1 MMVPIRGSPYSA
13 TFIEDGKATDN
24 SLTGGVMAKTIQKE
38 IERLSTQLQ
47 DQKRDTATKGKELE
61 DIKVVLGIKES
72 VENIKKDENEITL
85 QIDQLEESLKVFQQ
99 AKLSKD
105 SQHKALNKINKEWVD
120 VKKIAKDTKK
130 EIEPKVSAF
139 SDSNN
144 FNIKR
149 LEEGITTFTQEMKKR
164 EFFQYAC
171 GSE

>member
-1 MMVPIRGSPYSA
+1 M
-13 TFIEDGKATDN
+13 
-24 SLTGGVMAKTIQKE
+24 
-38 IERLSTQLQ
+38 
-47 DQKRDTATKGKELE
+47 TKGKELE

-72 VENIKKDENEITL
+72 VENVKRDENDITL
-85 QIDQLEESLKVFQQ
+85 QIDQLEESLKLFQL

-105 SQHKALNKINKEWVD
+105 SQHKALTKINKEWTE

-130 EIEPKVSAF
+130 EIEPKVSGF

-149 LEEGITTFTQEMKKR
+149 LEEDITTFTQEMKKR

-171 GSE
+171 GSEQAVIKLGGVFQELTDFETAIEDLGENAKKFGNPD

>member
-1 MMVPIRGSPYSA
+1 VR
-13 TFIEDGKATDN
+13 
-24 SLTGGVMAKTIQKE
+24 
-38 IERLSTQLQ
+38 
-47 DQKRDTATKGKELE
+47 
-61 DIKVVLGIKES
+61 
-72 VENIKKDENEITL
+72 
-85 QIDQLEESLKVFQQ
+85 
-99 AKLSKD
+99 
-105 SQHKALNKINKEWVD
+105 
-120 VKKIAKDTKK
+120 KIAKETKK